1 MSCSAVTG
9 KAAKPNQQREEDI
22 KLFFD
27 TQGPGVGKG
36 V

>member
-9 KAAKPNQQREEDI
+9 KAAEPNQQREEGI

>member
-1 MSCSAVTG
+1 MSCSTDTG
-9 KAAKPNQQREEDI
+9 KAAEPNQQREEDI